1 MNYLEKIV
9 EIIESDN
16 FMVLSDCVV
25 TRKDNN
31 LYVVPNTKE
40 NVYDIEN
47 IKVLKGDNIFTFC
60 TKYATEIDFAYNELS
75 QVKQNNEVKKA
86 M

>member
-1 MNYLEKIV
+1 MNYLEKMV
-9 EIIESDN
+9 EVIESDK

-25 TRKDNN
+25 TRKDNS

-47 IKVLKGDNIFTFC
+47 MKILNGDNILTFC
-60 TKYATEIDFAYNELS
+60 TKYATEIDFAYNDLC
-75 QVKQNNEVKKA
+75 QVKENNDVKKA